1 MRVSH
6 SHFDDYFLTILT
18 MRGIVRIFCKEILYN
33 QISVQINKENE
44 MILLCWTTKRDDG
57 MFVDHYTTFETPS
70 DARLA
75 YDRIIGDDSV
85 YSASLCKPFVS
96 TEPHYLD

>member
-1 MRVSH
+1 
-6 SHFDDYFLTILT
+6 
-18 MRGIVRIFCKEILYN
+18 
-33 QISVQINKENE
+33 
-44 MILLCWTTKRDDG
+44 

-70 DARLA
+70 DAQRA
-75 YDRIIGDDSV
+75 YDLISGDDNV